1 MENELNSP
9 HQIYL
14 YDYLYEQ
21 QDIFEFYY
29 QQISNRTFD
38 DNSKLK
44 SRKEKLLFSDSL
56 IQYNIFTELDNDD
69 MEILEYIRFYNL
81 PNEKFQFLNLSYE
94 QMNNKCN
101 NFEENFKE
109 FYQEI
114 FQKRIKNKEGNPLIT
129 LLLTFYL
136 SITFFCMFTYLEI
149 INSKNSDFLL
159 LDNFIK
165 RYKSFVDGSI
175 YINNNLE
182 NLNVIINL
190 IYEKLFNGSESIEPK
205 FSIYRLMLILYNRL
219 VINPFTDET
228 QNNNIIKITSNI
240 YDIYL
245 KEELRKIDLENN
257 KMQFNK
263 SINQILRNSLSST
276 NDNSYGNYEDLIN
289 NLYSL
294 SDLNDFDNFDADFQI
309 SQFLENIPSIL
320 LDSICDEY
328 SVFYINSTIFPI
340 SGNYKKLQD
349 SFIQIT
355 INNFNQFN
363 IICNYKFIDFLKE
376 NELMNEKFINITK
389 LNICKYIYKQIMDQC
404 FKELENLESSLND
417 EEINYLKNNQFDF
430 YKCIFNF
437 FFKL

>member
-1 MENELNSP
+1 
-9 HQIYL
+9 
-14 YDYLYEQ
+14 
-21 QDIFEFYY
+21 
-29 QQISNRTFD
+29 
-38 DNSKLK
+38 
-44 SRKEKLLFSDSL
+44 
-56 IQYNIFTELDNDD
+56 
-69 MEILEYIRFYNL
+69 
-81 PNEKFQFLNLSYE
+81 
-94 QMNNKCN
+94 MNNKCN
-101 NFEENFKE
+101 NFEENFSEYFK
-109 FYQEI
+109 EI

-129 LLLTFYL
+129 LLITFYF

-165 RYKSFVDGSI
+165 RYKSFVEGSI

-205 FSIYRLMLILYNRL
+205 FSLYRLMLILYNRI
-219 VINPFTDET
+219 VINPLTDET
-228 QNNNIIKITSNI
+228 QNKNIIAITSNI

-245 KEELRKIDLENN
+245 KEELRKVDLENN
-257 KMQFNK
+257 KIQFNN

-276 NDNSYGNYEDLIN
+276 NDNSYSNYEDLIN
-289 NLYSL
+289 NLHSL
-294 SDLNDFDNFDADFQI
+294 SELNDFDNSDADFQI

-328 SVFYINSTIFPI
+328 SVFYINSTSFPI
-340 SGNYKKLQD
+340 SDNYKKLQD

-363 IICNYKFIDFLKE
+363 LICNYKFIDLIKE
-376 NELMNEKFINITK
+376 NEFINEKIINITK
-389 LNICKYIYKQIMDQC
+389 LNICKCIYKQIMNQC
-404 FKELENLESSLND
+404 FKELDNIESSLND
-417 EEINYLKNNQFDF
+417 DEINYLKNNEFDF
-430 YKCIFNF
+430 YKCIFYF